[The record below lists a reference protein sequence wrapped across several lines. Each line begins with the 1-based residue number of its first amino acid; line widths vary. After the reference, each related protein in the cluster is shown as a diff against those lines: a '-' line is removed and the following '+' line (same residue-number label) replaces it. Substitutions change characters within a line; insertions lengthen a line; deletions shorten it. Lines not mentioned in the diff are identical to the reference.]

1 MATVNQ
7 PLYGAVTTTDKAS
20 EYRIYFAKKLL
31 EHQIDKLQLY
41 QFCYPAEIPGGQGSK
56 TMRMFRAP
64 PANITNVLTLTE
76 GTPPTA
82 APYKL
87 IYEFITR
94 SLQQYGGYSQ
104 VSDIVSETE
113 FLNTGNSLMDKF
125 GEEAALWCD
134 TLIRDACIM
143 GSVEEP
149 TKFGRMYAGT
159 ATDYTTLS
167 ALTGA
172 TGRFSGDD
180 LIDAVTKLRVQKAKD
195 FDDGTY
201 VAVVSPEQER
211 DLIEEQGSAWVY
223 ASSFNKPD
231 QIFKGQIGTLSGI
244 KVMRGTNPCY
254 QTSGGTEGTFVAGGA
269 VIAALVFGKD
279 AFAAP
284 KLTGE
289 NPPSPK
295 VYTITDPDS
304 ANPFGQWTTYVWKT
318 YYNAVCLSTWNGIVL
333 QTKTAY
339 TGT

>member
-1 MATVNQ
+1 MAATVNQ

-20 EYRIYFAKKLL
+20 EYRIYFSKKLM

-41 QFCYPAEIPGGQGSK
+41 QFCYPAEIPKGQGSK

-64 PANITNVLTLTE
+64 VADVANIITLTE
-76 GTPPTA
+76 GTPPTQ

-87 IYEFITR
+87 IFEFITR
-94 SLQQYGGYSQ
+94 SLQQYGSYAQ
-104 VSDIVSETE
+104 VSDIVDDTE
-113 FLNTGNSLMDKF
+113 FLNTGDAIMEKF

-134 TLIRDACIM
+134 TLVRNACI
-143 GSVEEP
+143 GGTTEEP

-159 ATDYTTLS
+159 ATDYASLT
-167 ALTGA
+167 ALTGQ

-180 LIDAVTKLRVQKAKD
+180 LIDAVTKLRVQKAKE
-195 FDDGTY
+195 FSDGCF

-211 DLIEEQGSAWVY
+211 DLLEEQGSAWVY
-223 ASSFNKPD
+223 ASAQNKPD
-231 QIFKGQIGTLSGI
+231 QIWKGEIGTLSGI
-244 KVMRGTNPCY
+244 KVMRSTNAMY
-254 QTSGGTEGTFVAGGA
+254 QAGTEGTPSAGGSI
-269 VIAALVFGKD
+269 IAALVFGKD
-279 AFAAP
+279 SFAAP

-295 VYTITDPDS
+295 VYTITQPDS
-304 ANPFGQWTTYVWKT
+304 SNPFGQWITYVYKT